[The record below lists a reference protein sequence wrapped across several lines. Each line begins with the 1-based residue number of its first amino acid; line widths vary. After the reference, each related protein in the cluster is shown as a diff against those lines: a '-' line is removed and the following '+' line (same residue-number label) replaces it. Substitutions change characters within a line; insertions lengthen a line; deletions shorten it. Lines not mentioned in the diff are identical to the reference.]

1 MMRIRLLGTALIAVS
16 AVALPTACG
25 GAENNTISQPL
36 PARAPASTTPA
47 APASPSGS
55 ASASVSA
62 APPSAQDKAWMVAA
76 RQSGLAEVEAGKLA
90 QAQGTDDEIRA
101 LGKMLVEDHTL
112 ADRKLTEAA
121 RGLGVEL
128 PATPTDKQVAEARTL
143 RKTGGR
149 LFDRDFVS
157 AMTKGHKEAI
167 AAAEKEQ
174 AQGHSPAVTSLAQEM
189 LPTLRRHLTMFEQA
203 GGN

>member
-16 AVALPTACG
+16 AVAMPTACG
-25 GAENNTISQPL
+25 GAEGNTVSQQL
-36 PARAPASTTPA
+36 PARAPASTTSG
-47 APASPSGS
+47 APAPQSGS

-76 RQSGLAEVEAGKLA
+76 RQSGLAEVQAGKLA
-90 QAQGTDDEIRA
+90 QAQGTDDEIRS
-101 LGKMLVEDHTL
+101 LGKMLVKDHTL
-112 ADRKLTEAA
+112 ADEKLTEAA

-128 PATPTDKQVAEARTL
+128 PATPSDKQVAEARTL
-143 RKTGGR
+143 RKTSGR
-149 LFDRDFVS
+149 LFDRDFVA
-157 AMTKGHKEAI
+157 AMAKGHKEAI

-189 LPTLRRHLTMFEQA
+189 VPTLRRHLTMFEQA